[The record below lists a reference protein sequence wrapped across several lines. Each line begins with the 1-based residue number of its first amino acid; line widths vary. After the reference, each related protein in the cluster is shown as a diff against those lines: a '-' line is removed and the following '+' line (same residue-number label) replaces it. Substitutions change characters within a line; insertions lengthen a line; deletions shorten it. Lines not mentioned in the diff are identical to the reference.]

1 MSKKVEERLGMIS
14 RNMENVKKKKSNSKH
29 EKFKVWNKNKHW
41 IDLTEKTT
49 HCQRKDLWT

>member
-29 EKFKVWNKNKHW
+29 EKFKV
-41 IDLTEKTT
+41 
-49 HCQRKDLWT
+49 

>member
-14 RNMENVKKKKSNSKH
+14 RDMENVKKKIKPKH